1 MRVCAG
7 GGEGGSRRHL
17 NNSTQLTV
25 DVIISGEIKYETP
38 QLDNLG
44 LMLTAD
50 PRYILSGFQK

>member
-1 MRVCAG
+1 MPGA
-7 GGEGGSRRHL
+7 GGSRMHL

-44 LMLTAD
+44 MMPTAD